1 MTGPICSKL
10 PLMMRQKIMKT
21 QQRIVNDSSHEQDPL
36 EDR

>member
-21 QQRIVNDSSHEQDPL
+21 QQRTVNDSSHEQNPL
-36 EDR
+36 EEQ